1 MGREVGINEL
11 IQNDVNPKK
20 IEMEL
25 SNLLSNNKI
34 KDDYKKLRN
43 IIGENNA
50 ANKIVSHI
58 QKKLK
63 DNIDYFIFNKN
74 DFFYFFPIQI
84 TIHFF
89 ILR

>member
-1 MGREVGINEL
+1 MGREVVKEL

-34 KDDYKKLRN
+34 KDDYRELRN
-43 IIGENNA
+43 IIGENNT

-58 QKKLK
+58 QK
-63 DNIDYFIFNKN
+63 N
-74 DFFYFFPIQI
+74 
-84 TIHFF
+84 
-89 ILR
+89 

>member
-1 MGREVGINEL
+1 MGREVVKEL

-34 KDDYKKLRN
+34 KDDYRELRN

-58 QKKLK
+58 QK
-63 DNIDYFIFNKN
+63 N
-74 DFFYFFPIQI
+74 
-84 TIHFF
+84 
-89 ILR
+89 